1 MCFPKTIIKKQD
13 FKFLS
18 INAINTLKYRFLVQL
33 LCPNSSFLPVQIQ
46 RHSNGDCSNW
56 DPGPHRKH
64 LDCVPSS
71 WLCSQKG
78 SSHYGRLGTDPDE
91 ENSFSLTFK
100 FLYVCIYAS
109 MYLPTYLHHSL
120 YLYLQKYNFF
130 QDFFLNTFI
139 SQLT

>member
-18 INAINTLKYRFLVQL
+18 INAINILKYRFLVQL

-78 SSHYGRLGTDPDE
+78 SSHYGRWE
-91 ENSFSLTFK
+91 LTQTKRTLSPWLSNF
-100 FLYVCIYAS
+100 FMYVSMHLCI
-109 MYLPTYLHHSL
+109 YLPTCIAVYI
-120 YLYLQKYNFF
+120 YVYRNI
-130 QDFFLNTFI
+130 I
-139 SQLT
+139 SSKTSFWTLL